1 MMRARGYNGRRMK
14 YLETLPN
21 LAALTSQE
29 HTSWINSAPLDDM
42 SLRGKVVLIDFW
54 TYSCINSLRNL
65 PYIAGWAQKYGKDGL
80 VVIGVHTPEFGF
92 EHDRA
97 NIERAVRDL
106 AVTFPV
112 AIDSEYAIW
121 NALDNGYWPAD
132 YLVDGK
138 GRIRYHHFG
147 EGDYAATERAI
158 QELLREN
165 GAAAVATTFT
175 PSTGKGVE
183 APPSDEIGTPETYVG
198 YRRAENFA
206 SLQRLIP
213 DTTVNYGAPP
223 SLALNHWALSGRWN
237 DQAQPGV
244 LETLPGKIEF
254 RFHSRD
260 VHLVMGPVEK
270 GTSIRFVVKLDG
282 QIPGEHHGVDTAPVG
297 TGTVSWPWMYQ
308 LIRQKGAIVDRTIE
322 VEFLDPGIAAYVFTF
337 G

>member
-1 MMRARGYNGRRMK
+1 MSKVTKLPAPAFPDQG
-14 YLETLPN
+14 TLPD
-21 LAALTSQE
+21 LAALTMKE
-29 HTSWINSAPLDDM
+29 HTSWINSAPLSDT

-65 PYIAGWAQKYGKDGL
+65 PYIAGWSAKYEKDGL
-80 VVIGVHTPEFGF
+80 VVVGVHTPEFAF

-97 NIERAVRDL
+97 NIERAVREL

-112 AIDSEYAIW
+112 AIDSRYAIW
-121 NALDNGYWPAD
+121 NAFDNSYWPAD

-138 GRIRYHHFG
+138 GHIRYHHFG

-165 GAAAVATTFT
+165 GAADVAATFT
-175 PSTGKGVE
+175 PPTGNGVE

-198 YRRAENFA
+198 HRRAESFA
-206 SLQRLIP
+206 SPQHLIP
-213 DTTVNYGAPP
+213 DATVRYSAPA
-223 SLALNHWALSGRWN
+223 SLPLNHWALDGHWN

-244 LETLPGKIEF
+244 LETLPGKIAF

-260 VHLVMGPVEK
+260 VHLVMGPVEQ
-270 GTSIRFVVKLDG
+270 GASIRFVVKLDG
-282 QIPGEHHGVDTAPVG
+282 HVPGENHGVDTAPDGSG
-297 TGTVSWPWMYQ
+297 TASWPRMYQ
-308 LIRQKGAIVDRTIE
+308 LIRQRGAIVDRTVEI
-322 VEFLDPGIAAYVFTF
+322 EFLDPGIAAYVFTF